1 MDKEHALEIW
11 EELFPGKD
19 VAYDFASH
27 PMKKEDF
34 KKEDSYY
41 GWDIDEKKPY
51 LNREDNFFPCSL
63 NTMGFRQKKPSFKVG
78 NHLFEVRKGKSYGTF
93 AIYDITDRNHP
104 INMEPSEENQEPS
117 FNRARF
123 HEIAVSQHSLDSR
136 FMIPTPS
143 SIIKN
148 VFQQKL
154 DESDVAMENTVS
166 QDDICENDEEEVT
179 KEVTDSQPQQESFA
193 LEEKIDEDM
202 KTEEPQEPEE
212 EKNSIEEVME
222 TKEEDHPEEAKIP
235 EIIEDDEEGEES
247 FKPEE
252 GQVEAEEETP
262 LEPEQETDDSML
274 EQLRKQL
281 DENMAEIS
289 SLNMQVSTLSAEKED
304 LEQKNL
310 ALVDENEN
318 VKKNASATLL
328 ESKNQVSSM
337 TERMNAI
344 LALSDTL
351 KARINEQQDELI
363 KKKTEIENL
372 TLEKEKL
379 EGELSLAKDS
389 NVSLSEELNGYSS
402 KIILTKEEYD
412 AMTENVLKD
421 KAKLEELD
429 SENVSLKSSLESLKE
444 ESNRIIKEKEELE
457 NNSTCLNR
465 EKEETSS
472 KMEELLQER
481 NGLSDEL
488 EGKKKENG
496 ELLEQIGKLNAAIES
511 LHTQVSSL
519 DISFSSLQDEKN
531 KLDEEKEDLAKRL
544 SQEEEKSTSLSSQ
557 LEEAKKNFDSLDA
570 QEELTSGQIA
580 TLEEENKNLKA
591 SLEEEKNQSSQLQD
605 RLEFSDE
612 RFNSLSIE
620 KEENEKN
627 LNKQILDEQAKN
639 ELLKNEKEQLDSK
652 INALNEK
659 VVSLQSEIE
668 TKDQDYLEKKNA
680 LELSNKSKDETLLLV
695 QKERDEGVRKNLYLS
710 LGGMMEHYDELVSY
724 LNDEGLPFNEEEIH
738 RFFLL
743 HRDYR
748 NKVMDCYEET
758 NPEIVSSSTEEVPY
772 HKEEK
777 EREEKALNYYDQIF
791 STEKNKV
798 SDFAGRYI
806 VLNDYQ
812 NKDSEYSWDYILLDS
827 SLPETLDNILI
838 ANEKSLKDYRP
849 DQAFF
854 TNGHRFETILIDSKK
869 KIVSADYISD
879 PYDFTQAIRITRNNQ
894 EKISPLIYLF
904 IKIVGIN
911 SASPDEKSLM
921 EFFDLMDRTVKRCC
935 PLSFIEMKTVVGIN
949 KGNYAF
955 ITFDGGINDA
965 YRETLDYALLL
976 NSYRREYKLQNRL
989 NAVIVLNEVDV
1000 PFSKRHLDYDALL
1013 TQTRDDELRAL
1024 RYEFNMAVINS
1035 TIKRTLHIGPKI
1047 IDKLPLDQNL
1057 LKPSQIGMGNFAK
1070 MYRFDKEFKVYNFV
1084 YSLSHKEEKTEE

>member
-1 MDKEHALEIW
+1 MQ
-11 EELFPGKD
+11 
-19 VAYDFASH
+19 
-27 PMKKEDF
+27 
-34 KKEDSYY
+34 
-41 GWDIDEKKPY
+41 DEKI
-51 LNREDNFFPCSL
+51 R
-63 NTMGFRQKKPSFKVG
+63 
-78 NHLFEVRKGKSYGTF
+78 
-93 AIYDITDRNHP
+93 
-104 INMEPSEENQEPS
+104 
-117 FNRARF
+117 
-123 HEIAVSQHSLDSR
+123 LD
-136 FMIPTPS
+136 
-143 SIIKN
+143 
-148 VFQQKL
+148 
-154 DESDVAMENTVS
+154 D
-166 QDDICENDEEEVT
+166 
-179 KEVTDSQPQQESFA
+179 
-193 LEEKIDEDM
+193 
-202 KTEEPQEPEE
+202 
-212 EKNSIEEVME
+212 
-222 TKEEDHPEEAKIP
+222 
-235 EIIEDDEEGEES
+235 
-247 FKPEE
+247 
-252 GQVEAEEETP
+252 
-262 LEPEQETDDSML
+262 
-274 EQLRKQL
+274 
-281 DENMAEIS
+281 
-289 SLNMQVSTLSAEKED
+289 
-304 LEQKNL
+304 
-310 ALVDENEN
+310 
-318 VKKNASATLL
+318 
-328 ESKNQVSSM
+328 
-337 TERMNAI
+337 
-344 LALSDTL
+344 
-351 KARINEQQDELI
+351 
-363 KKKTEIENL
+363 
-372 TLEKEKL
+372 
-379 EGELSLAKDS
+379 
-389 NVSLSEELNGYSS
+389 
-402 KIILTKEEYD
+402 
-412 AMTENVLKD
+412 
-421 KAKLEELD
+421 
-429 SENVSLKSSLESLKE
+429 
-444 ESNRIIKEKEELE
+444 EKEEL
-457 NNSTCLNR
+457 
-465 EKEETSS
+465 
-472 KMEELLQER
+472 
-481 NGLSDEL
+481 
-488 EGKKKENG
+488 
-496 ELLEQIGKLNAAIES
+496 
-511 LHTQVSSL
+511 
-519 DISFSSLQDEKN
+519 
-531 KLDEEKEDLAKRL
+531 AKRL
-544 SQEEEKSTSLSSQ
+544 TQEEEKSTSLSSQ

-570 QEELTSGQIA
+570 QEEMTSGQIA
-580 TLEEENKNLKA
+580 TLEEENKNLKS
-591 SLEEEKNQSSQLQD
+591 SLEEEKNQSIQLQD
-605 RLEFSDE
+605 RLESSDE

-668 TKDQDYLEKKNA
+668 RKDQDYLEKKNA
-680 LELSNKSKDETLLLV
+680 LELSNKSKDETLILV
-695 QKERDEGVRKNLYLS
+695 QKERDEEVRKNLYLS
-710 LGGMMEHYDELVSY
+710 LGGMMEHYDELISY

-738 RFFLL
+738 HFFLL

-748 NKVMDCYEET
+748 NRTMDSFEET

-812 NKDSEYSWDYILLDS
+812 NKDSEYSWDYILLDP

-849 DQAFF
+849 DQVFF

-1013 TQTRDDELRAL
+1013 TKTRDDELRAL

-1057 LKPSQIGMGNFAK
+1057 LKPSQIGTGNFAK
-1070 MYRFDKEFKVYNFV
+1070 IYRFDKEFKVYNFV